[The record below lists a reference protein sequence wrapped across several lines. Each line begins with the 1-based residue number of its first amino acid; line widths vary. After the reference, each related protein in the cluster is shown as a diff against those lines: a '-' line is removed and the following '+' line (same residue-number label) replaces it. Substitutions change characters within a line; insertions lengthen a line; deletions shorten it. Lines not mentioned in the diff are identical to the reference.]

1 MNKPILKWVGGK
13 TQIID
18 KILSKFP
25 EKINTYHEIFLGGG
39 SVLIALL
46 SSDKIKTQH
55 VFAYD
60 INESLIGVYKNVQTK
75 PQELYNVLTE
85 LVQNFMSF
93 PTAGVV
99 NRKPESKVDVTCR
112 ETYYYWIR
120 KCYNQEEDHYSVQ
133 NSAYFI
139 FLNKTCFR
147 GLHRN
152 GPNGF
157 NVPYGNYKNPT
168 IIDRDHLFH
177 IHTLI
182 QNATFECLD
191 FEQSM
196 SRVTDEDD
204 FVYLDPPYVPVTTTS
219 FVSYDKDRFDK
230 HDVLFDLCKK
240 LPCPFLMSNS
250 NTEKV
255 KTSFQNYVCK
265 EIETRCSINP
275 KNPDAKQS
283 EIMIYSE
290 ILTADL

>member
-25 EKINTYHEIFLGGG
+25 QKINTYHEIFLGGG

-46 SSDKIKTQH
+46 SSDKIKTER

-60 INESLIGVYKNVQTK
+60 INKSLIGVYRNVQTK
-75 PQELYNVLTE
+75 PQELYDVLTE
-85 LVQNFMSF
+85 LVQDFMSF
-93 PTAGVV
+93 SETGIV
-99 NRKPESKVDVTCR
+99 NRKPELKSDVTCR
-112 ETYYYWIR
+112 ESYYYWIR
-120 KCYNQEEDHYSVQ
+120 RCYNQQGDGYSIQ
-133 NSAYFI
+133 SSAYFI

-147 GLHRN
+147 GLYRN

-168 IIDRDHLFH
+168 ILELDHLFR

-182 QNATFECLD
+182 QGVTFECLD

-196 SRVTDEDD
+196 SRVMSNGD
-204 FVYLDPPYVPVTTTS
+204 FVYLDPPYVPVTKTS
-219 FVSYDKDRFDK
+219 FVSYNKDRFDR
-230 HDVLFDLCKK
+230 HDILFDLCKK

-250 NTEKV
+250 NTEKI
-255 KTSFQNYVCK
+255 KTSFQNYVCE
-265 EIETRCSINP
+265 EIETRCSINS
-275 KNPDAKQS
+275 KNPDSKQS
-283 EIMIYSE
+283 EIIIYNKK
-290 ILTADL
+290 